1 MSSPTLVPLVTAC
14 VFLLLHVSLDHNK
27 KKNLSH
33 LKPGSHRDC
42 FSALNATFFDVFFF
56 FLCVHTRVLDT
67 AEALNESADS
77 LPDSR
82 WRLSEYPGSQG
93 GTAQHSI
100 SDTTRVDKRQ
110 RL

>member
-1 MSSPTLVPLVTAC
+1 MSSPTLVPLAC

-27 KKNLSH
+27 KKKSVSPKARFTPRLFQRV
-33 LKPGSHRDC
+33 KC
-42 FSALNATFFDVFFF
+42 YVFRCVFF